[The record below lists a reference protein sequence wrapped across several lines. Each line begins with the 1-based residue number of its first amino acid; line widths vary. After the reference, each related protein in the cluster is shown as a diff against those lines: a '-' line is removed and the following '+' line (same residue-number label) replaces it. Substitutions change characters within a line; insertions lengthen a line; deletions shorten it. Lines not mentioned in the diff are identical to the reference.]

1 MTSNEMNPKDE
12 MLLELSA
19 LLDGELD
26 REERTAI
33 LDRLATDGE
42 CRNVYLEMRRMEE
55 VVRSAELPGTLPGRI
70 WRTIQTRVGMTPRRS
85 RERAWLRP
93 VAVPMWAMSAAAVLV
108 LTLLLWG
115 NVPTVTPPSAL
126 RPQPGVTIQVGLG
139 EDKASMD
146 DERFVELTT
155 ELLRADRRYHRKMLE
170 VMQEVDVDAFIA
182 EGSTDVGGA
191 GSGDDEPATSRRR
204 EEVSS

>member
-1 MTSNEMNPKDE
+1 MNPNQVTPKDE
-12 MLLELSA
+12 MLMELSA

-33 LDRLATDGE
+33 LDRLSTDAE
-42 CRNVYLEMRRMEE
+42 CRKTYLDMRRMEE

-70 WRTIQTRVGMTPRRS
+70 WRSIQKRVGLTPARS
-85 RERAWLRP
+85 ADRGWLRP
-93 VAVPMWAMSAAAVLV
+93 IPVPVWAMSAAAVLV

-115 NVPTVTPPSAL
+115 NLPTVTPPSAL

-139 EDKASMD
+139 EDRAGMD

-170 VMQEVDVDAFIA
+170 VMQVVDADRFIA
-182 EGSTDVGGA
+182 EGSTDVDNT
-191 GSGDDEPATSRRR
+191 GSRDDEPSTPARRG
-204 EEVSS
+204 EVSS